1 MLIDI
6 STEVVVLDFLGSSAS
21 YVTYCVTLGKLLNF
35 FVTFFPY
42 LWNQADSVIVPI
54 SQWELNEEGWVDG

>member
-1 MLIDI
+1 MLTDI
-6 STEVVVLDFLGSSAS
+6 STEVVVLDFLGSNAS
-21 YVTYCVTLGKLLNF
+21 YVTYCVTLGKLLNL

-54 SQWELNEEGWVDG
+54 SQRELNEEGWVDG